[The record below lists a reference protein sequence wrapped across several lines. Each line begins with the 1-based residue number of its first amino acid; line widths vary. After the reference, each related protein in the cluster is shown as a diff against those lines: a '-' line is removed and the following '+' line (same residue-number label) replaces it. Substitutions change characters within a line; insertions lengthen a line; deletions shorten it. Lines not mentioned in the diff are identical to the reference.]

1 MKEQDKTKEQLIDEL
16 ADLRQ
21 RIAELEASETE
32 RKRAEEPM
40 QRQREELQT
49 IIDSVSAYI
58 FYKDREGRHI
68 YVNRALAEATGIAK
82 EKWIGKTIA
91 ELLPKLAER
100 YQRDDEKVMSS
111 GRPKMNI
118 IEPFETPEGIRWAQ
132 TDKIPIKD
140 EEGNVI
146 GLTASSID
154 ITERKRAEEALRES
168 EGRLREIVENM
179 PVLFD
184 AFDEN
189 GMALFWNK
197 ECERVTGYSSDE
209 IVGNPKSLELVC
221 PDPEYCARVLEQ
233 LRELGSSYRDWELD
247 VQCKNGETRTIAW
260 SNISRDHPIPGWW
273 SWGIG
278 VDVTERVRAEE
289 ALREYSERL
298 GEMVE
303 ERTQELREAQEE
315 LVGKE
320 RLAVLG
326 QLASGVG
333 HELRNPLGAI
343 SNVAYF
349 LNMALED
356 PEPEVK
362 EALEIMDK
370 EVGTCDR
377 IIGSLLDLA
386 RTKPPT
392 RREVDL
398 NDVVRVTLSRV
409 AVSENV
415 EVVSR
420 LDESLPTIL
429 ADPVQLDRVFGNIIL
444 NASQAMPEGG
454 RLVVETSEV
463 SGKPPGS
470 EEVVVSFADTGV
482 GIPEENLAQIFGP
495 LFTTKAKGIGL
506 GLALSKMLV
515 EAHGGTIEVESPS
528 APSTTLRTGSLRAGE
543 VGKGSTFVVRLPTG
557 TE

>member
-1 MKEQDKTKEQLIDEL
+1 MCI
-16 ADLRQ
+16 R
-21 RIAELEASETE
+21 
-32 RKRAEEPM
+32 
-40 QRQREELQT
+40 
-49 IIDSVSAYI
+49 
-58 FYKDREGRHI
+58 DR
-68 YVNRALAEATGIAK
+68 
-82 EKWIGKTIA
+82 
-91 ELLPKLAER
+91 
-100 YQRDDEKVMSS
+100 
-111 GRPKMNI
+111 
-118 IEPFETPEGIRWAQ
+118 AQ